1 MASNAKPVLIVGA
14 GMAGVIVAD
23 VLGNSQDRDDFE
35 PVGYVDDDPD
45 KQNKIL
51 HGLQVLGTKEDIPS
65 LVERHKIKEIIIA
78 IPSASGQVISQIIEI
93 CHRTKVRLKILPGFY
108 DLITGKIEI
117 SKIRNV
123 EVDDL
128 LGRKPVSLDVDE
140 IAGYLTDRKVLVTG
154 AGGSIGSEISRQIAR
169 FSPKEI
175 VLLGRGENSIFE
187 IELKLREVF
196 SELRLTPEIG
206 DVKDHLRINRIFE
219 QHRPDVVFHA
229 AAHKHVPLMER
240 CPDEAVKNNIIGT
253 YNLADVACRYGAAT
267 FVLISTDKAVN
278 PTSIMGATK
287 RVAEMIIQNMNKRGK
302 TNFVAVRFG
311 NVLGSRGSVIP
322 LFKRQI
328 ERGGPVTITH
338 PEMMRYFM
346 TPVEAAQLVIQAGVQ
361 ANGGEIFLLDMGK
374 PVKIL
379 DLAENL
385 IRLSGFEPYTE
396 IPIKYT
402 GMRPG
407 EKLVEKLVSEDE
419 AMVPTLHDRIFVVYK
434 EKYNSVNLENVL
446 NTLISKE
453 FSFREQEV
461 ISLLQKVLKNFKKTS
476 RLRSVFSN
484 AR

>member
-1 MASNAKPVLIVGA
+1 MRLKEGKKVAGNAKPALIVGA
-14 GMAGVIVAD
+14 GVAGVIVAD
-23 VLGNSQDRDDFE
+23 VLGKSQDRDDYE
-35 PVGYVDDDPD
+35 PIGYVDDDPD

-51 HGLQVLGTKEDIPS
+51 HGLPVLGTKDDIPT

-78 IPSASGQVISQIIEI
+78 IPSASGQVISQIIAI
-93 CHRTKVRLKILPGFY
+93 CHRTKSRLKILPGFY
-108 DLITGKIEI
+108 DLITGKIKI

-154 AGGSIGSEISRQIAR
+154 AGGSIGSEISRQVAR

-175 VLLGRGENSIFE
+175 ILLGRGENSIFE
-187 IELKLREVF
+187 IELKLREAF
-196 SELRLTPEIG
+196 PELRLTPEIG
-206 DVKDHLRINRIFE
+206 DIKDRARINHIFDK
-219 QHRPDVVFHA
+219 HRPDVVFHA

-253 YNLADVACRYGAAT
+253 YNLADVACRYGAGR

-287 RVAEMIIQNMNKRGK
+287 RVAEMIIQSMNKRGK
-302 TNFVAVRFG
+302 THFVAVRFG

-328 ERGGPVTITH
+328 TRGGPVTITH

-346 TPVEAAQLVIQAGVQ
+346 TPVEAAQLVIQAGVL
-361 ANGGEIFLLDMGK
+361 ANGGEIFLLDMGQ
-374 PVKIL
+374 PVRIL

-396 IPIKYT
+396 IPIEYT
-402 GMRPG
+402 RMRPG
-407 EKLVEKLVSEDE
+407 EKLVEKLVAEDE
-419 AMVPTLHDRIFVVYK
+419 GMIPTVHDRIFAVSK
-434 EKYNSVNLENVL
+434 EKYDFANLEKVL
-446 NTLISKE
+446 NTLRSTN
-453 FSFREQEV
+453 FSFREEEIIPLLQEV
-461 ISLLQKVLKNFKKTS
+461 LLNFKKNS
-476 RLRSVFSN
+476 P
-484 AR
+484 A

>member
-1 MASNAKPVLIVGA
+1 MAGNAKPVLIVGA
-14 GMAGVIVAD
+14 GVAGVIVAD
-23 VLGNSQDRDDFE
+23 VLGQSQDRDDFE

-51 HGLQVLGTKEDIPS
+51 HGLPVLGTKEDIPS

-78 IPSASGQVISQIIEI
+78 IPSATGQVIRQIIEI
-93 CHRTKVRLKILPGFY
+93 CHRTKARLKILPGFY
-108 DLITGKIEI
+108 DLITGKIKI

-128 LGRKPVSLDVDE
+128 LGRKPISLDVDE
-140 IAGYLTDRKVLVTG
+140 MAGYLTNRKVLITG
-154 AGGSIGSEISRQIAR
+154 AGGSIGSEISRQVAR
-169 FSPKEI
+169 FLPKEI
-175 VLLGRGENSIFE
+175 ILLGRGENSIYE
-187 IELKLREVF
+187 IELKLREAF
-196 SELRLTPEIG
+196 PELHLTPEIG
-206 DVKDHLRINRIFE
+206 DIKDRARINHIFD

-229 AAHKHVPLMER
+229 AAHKHVHLMER

-253 YNLADVACRYGAAT
+253 YNLAEVACRSGAGT

-287 RVAEMIIQNMNKRGK
+287 RVAEMIIQSMNKRGGAH
-302 TNFVAVRFG
+302 FVAVRFG

-328 ERGGPVTITH
+328 ARGGPVTITH

-346 TPVEAAQLVIQAGVQ
+346 TPVEATQLVIQAGVQ
-361 ANGGEIFLLDMGK
+361 ANGGEIFLLDMGQ
-374 PVKIL
+374 PVRIL

-402 GMRPG
+402 GMRLG
-407 EKLVEKLVSEDE
+407 EKLVEKLVAEDE
-419 AMVPTLHDRIFVVYK
+419 GMVPTAHDRIFAVSR
-434 EKYNSVNLENVL
+434 EKDDFVNLENVL
-446 NTLISKE
+446 NTLRSTD
-453 FSFREQEV
+453 FSFREKEI
-461 ISLLQKVLKNFKKTS
+461 ISLLQKVLKNFKKNS
-476 RLRSVFSN
+476 L
-484 AR
+484 A